1 MVKSIV
7 SLFVV
12 LLMTMAVATAQELY
26 KWVDDQGVTHYGD
39 TLPDQHVEHES
50 FKFAEYTQQANSSA
64 DYYSIQN
71 QLQRL
76 QDRRAA
82 ELERKQQ
89 LAEIKAAK
97 NPPKPDTKVTLYEPE
112 RRYYSPAYYPYG
124 FIKPYIKGVGHYH
137 KADVKHHHSKHAHL
151 PRKSIDRP
159 KSGLVFN
166 SSKKPTKAVL
176 SASK

>member
-1 MVKSIV
+1 MVKSIFN
-7 SLFVV
+7 LLIV

-39 TLPDQHVEHES
+39 SLPDQQIEHES
-50 FKFAEYTQQANSSA
+50 FKLAEYTQQANTNS

-76 QDRRAA
+76 QERRTA
-82 ELERKQQ
+82 ELEQKQQ
-89 LAEIKAAK
+89 LAEINAAK
-97 NPPKPDTKVTLYEPE
+97 NPPKPDTEVTLYEPEE

-124 FIKPYIKGVGHYH
+124 FIKPHVRGVGPYH
-137 KADVKHHHSKHAHL
+137 KPDVKHHSKHSHV

-166 SSKKPTKAVL
+166 FNKKSS
-176 SASK
+176 SAAFSTSK